1 MNCLGKIAFCLASG
15 AAVTGLC
22 VGPAPSSP
30 APSGNPYEPIVVR
43 NVFDLNPPQPVI
55 QAPPDTPVKITPDGI
70 MTIFGSKQVLFYA
83 DIPPRPP
90 IPATQKSYILS
101 EGQQQDDI
109 EVRHIDEKKG
119 IISFSNHGVL
129 QELPLAK
136 AGPITTPTPVVMN
149 TAPPAGVPAN
159 NYGRAPAGN
168 NGNLASRFGQNRNFG
183 SAARNFGNAGN
194 TAANTGNPGFG
205 TSIGAGNTSSRQPL
219 SSEDQALLIAA
230 QHAHAQQTG
239 DPIAPIFPPT
249 EFDSA
254 AGVK

>member
-1 MNCLGKIAFCLASG
+1 MGEINTEVNYLGKIAFILANSV
-15 AAVTGLC
+15 ALTALC
-22 VGPAPSSP
+22 ATQ

-55 QAPPDTPVKITPDGI
+55 QAPPDAPVKITANGI

-109 EVRHIDEKKG
+109 EVKHIDERRG
-119 IISFSNHGVL
+119 IITFSNHGIL
-129 QELPLAK
+129 QELPLVK

-149 TAPPAGVPAN
+149 SAPPAGAPPN
-159 NYGRAPAGN
+159 SYGRSPAGN
-168 NGNLASRFGQNRNFG
+168 GGNLAARFGQNRNFA
-183 SAARNFGNAGN
+183 STARSFGNPGTTAG
-194 TAANTGNPGFG
+194 TAGNPGFG
-205 TSIGAGNTSSRQPL
+205 GGNASSQQPL
-219 SSEDQALLIAA
+219 TSEQQALLIAA

-249 EFDSA
+249 EFDKD